1 MPQKTYSV
9 QNCHPATLQNRR
21 PVEPSILSAVKA
33 LFEDEVEPNTGGA
46 AVAFHE
52 WVGNVHFYV
61 FVNDLVECVFR
72 HFLNV
77 A

>member
-1 MPQKTYSV
+1 MTDDHCIEV
-9 QNCHPATLQNRR
+9 VVLGDLA
-21 PVEPSILSAVKA
+21 PVDAFAEA
-33 LFEDEVEPNTGGA
+33 LFEDEVEPDAGGA

-52 WVGNVHFYV
+52 WVGDVHFYV